1 MGIRGGIGQNANAG
15 AQSLGL
21 ASNVYNNQFQDYMQQ
36 SSMAG
41 DMLGAVA
48 GLGMGAM
55 TGGLLGSMGGGG
67 MAGFKTGAQ
76 AAIRPPT

>member
-1 MGIRGGIGQNANAG
+1 
-15 AQSLGL
+15 
-21 ASNVYNNQFQDYMQQ
+21 MQQ

-55 TGGLLGSMGGGG
+55 TGGLLGTIGGKFGKGALKGIGG
-67 MAGFKTGAQ
+67 TG
-76 AAIRPPT
+76 